1 MAQRNKVFGLVREDI
16 GKNLNSIENNDV
28 EIKREIN
35 GALLSVLLKLM
46 GSSNLD

>member
-1 MAQRNKVFGLVREDI
+1 MAQRYKDFGLVREDI
-16 GKNLNSIENNDV
+16 GKNLNSIANNDV
-28 EIKREIN
+28 EMKRVIN